1 MRLLLS
7 RFSLVFVL
15 VALFH
20 GMVLLWVEVSL
31 SQIFF
36 LEIYVGNY
44 TLTLLLLYGLLIAFK
59 RFSHYVAWLYML
71 GSAIKFL
78 LFFLLLWPLFQIDG
92 EVSILE
98 KSTFLIPYLTALVL
112 ETQILISKLN
122 KI

>member
-1 MRLLLS
+1 MRPLLF

-15 VALFH
+15 VALLH
-20 GMVLLWVEVSL
+20 GTGLLWVEVSL
-31 SQIFF
+31 QQVFF
-36 LEIYVGNY
+36 WEIYLGNY
-44 TLTLLLLYGLLIAFK
+44 GLTLLLLYGLLAAFK

-78 LFFLLLWPLFQIDG
+78 LFFFFLWPILQIDG
-92 EVSILE
+92 EVSLME